1 MDRRNFITQSGR
13 LLALAGAVPSATAPS
28 ALSGLKEQ
36 TNVPLT
42 SIHRIEADGLTVFPG
57 GRGRDAPASRQ
68 KRRLS
73 PALTNPQTFLTSIR
87 QAHNIHRSEI

>member
-42 SIHRIEADGLTVFPG
+42 SIHRIEADGLTVFEEV
-57 GRGRDAPASRQ
+57 AVAMRQ
-68 KRRLS
+68 LLAKS
-73 PALTNPQTFLTSIR
+73 AG
-87 QAHNIHRSEI
+87 